1 MKIRVIKDEGKE
13 LEVEFDTKDMT
24 IPDLLAAELL
34 QNDDVDFAGVSKDH
48 PETGKPVLKVK
59 TSKKKAADV
68 MVKALENIE
77 ENFTK
82 LKVAVGKS
90 K

>member
-1 MKIRVIKDEGKE
+1 MKIKVLKDEGKE
-13 LEVEFDTKDMT
+13 LEIEFDTKDMT
-24 IPDLLAAELL
+24 IPDLMAAELL
-34 QNDDVDFAGVSKDH
+34 ENDDVDFAGVSKDH

-68 MVKALENIE
+68 VLKSLENIE

-82 LKVAVGKS
+82 LKSAVSKS